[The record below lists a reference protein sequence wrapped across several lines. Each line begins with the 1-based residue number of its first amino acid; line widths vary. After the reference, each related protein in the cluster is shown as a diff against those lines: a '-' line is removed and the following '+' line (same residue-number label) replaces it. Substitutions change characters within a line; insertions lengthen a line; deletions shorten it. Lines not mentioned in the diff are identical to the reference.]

1 MAETISSNAKAKLA
15 AGVILLALLIV
26 PAPLLP
32 PHRLAE
38 VVQSVLGV
46 GWKAAYLVA
55 AVGLQIGFYRGV
67 GSQRYRQVAGDIEAR
82 LDRCPALTVQKPVP

>member
-38 VVQSVLGV
+38 VVQSMLGV